1 MAHAFAGEHES
12 AAAWLRADRS
22 ERLAFWAPHKVRAR
36 ADGTF
41 IAEHY
46 WSHCDR
52 GGHPSA
58 EGMSLL
64 PDHSWQI
71 DAAFVWVDLA
81 GHLVNIWRHVMA
93 AAEIAHG
100 QPIDAEAWKLP
111 DVDEAIETWLASD
124 LLYAAFQQLG
134 DARHRGS

>member
-1 MAHAFAGEHES
+1 MTSTIAAS
-12 AAAWLRADRS
+12 ASRS
-22 ERLAFWAPHKVRAR
+22 GRITRSAR
-36 ADGTF
+36 ADGAF

-58 EGMSLL
+58 EGMPLL
-64 PDHSWQI
+64 PDHSWQT

-81 GHLVNIWRHVMA
+81 GHLVNIWRRVMA
-93 AAEIAHG
+93 VAEIAHG

-124 LLYAAFQQLG
+124 LLYAAFRSSATQG
-134 DARHRGS
+134 IAGSRTSTRRE